1 MSFRAFRFDASRL
14 HDAVFEPRKPRN
26 PLLRVLAG
34 LVGLVVLG
42 LMLVVGLFVG
52 TAMLVA
58 GLGLRLLSQR
68 RRPAVRKRE
77 VVDGEYRIV
86 GKRGI
91 PLAR

>member
-14 HDAVFEPRKPRN
+14 HAVFEPRKPRN

-42 LMLVVGLFVG
+42 VMRVVGLFVG
-52 TAMLVA
+52 TAMLIV
-58 GLGLRLLSQR
+58 GLGLRLARQR
-68 RRPAVRKRE
+68 NRPAARKRE
-77 VVDGEYRIV
+77 VVEGEYRIV
-86 GKRGI
+86 GKSGL